1 VAVKTKIIFI
11 NEDQS
16 ESEEVGPEL
25 NLSEA
30 LVLVAKV
37 YEEKMYKGRPAK
49 RVIIDRENSIL

>member
-25 NLSEA
+25 NFGEA
-30 LVLVAKV
+30 LLLVAKV
-37 YEEKMYKGRPAK
+37 YGEKIYEGRPAK